1 MTYRIFISHSW
12 SYGDAYDRVVKFLD
26 ENGVDYYNHSVPED
40 DPVHTNGTDKQ
51 LREKIEA
58 KIKVVVE

>member
-12 SYGDAYDRVVKFLD
+12 SYGDAYERVVKFLD
-26 ENGVDYYNHSVPED
+26 ENGVDYYNHSVLED